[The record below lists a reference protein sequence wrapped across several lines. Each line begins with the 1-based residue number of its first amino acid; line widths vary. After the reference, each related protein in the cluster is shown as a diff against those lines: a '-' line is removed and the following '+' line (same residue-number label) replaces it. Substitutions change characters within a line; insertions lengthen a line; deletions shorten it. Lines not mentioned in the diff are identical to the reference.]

1 MWSIPYKIATK
12 AAILC
17 ILQLLAVTQH
27 VYGVETRLTDD
38 IEGLF
43 SDKPVIGQA
52 WVGNTYVRLHIYTLS
67 MKRASVCM
75 IIYMRFESLY
85 FIVYTYS
92 DRTSFTRYIVNPN
105 DR

>member
-1 MWSIPYKIATK
+1 MWSIPYKVATK

-17 ILQLLAVTQH
+17 ILQLLAVTQQ

-38 IEGLF
+38 VEGLF
-43 SDKPVIGQA
+43 SDKPVTGQA
-52 WVGNTYVRLHIYTLS
+52 WVGNIYVRFHIYTLS

-85 FIVYTYS
+85 FIVYTS
-92 DRTSFTRYIVNPN
+92 TDRNLF
-105 DR
+105 